1 VEAASSSTSASVW
14 LDRPE
19 QSHQDRRYT
28 GEWQKWHG
36 RWYQKVSMAELS
48 GKRDKSEAPC
58 NDDRLTFVQS
68 RNSGVYLRLQAS
80 YVGKA
85 DLNGL
90 ALVSGQSCR
99 SGSPDGGVFA
109 PRV

>member
-1 VEAASSSTSASVW
+1 
-14 LDRPE
+14 
-19 QSHQDRRYT
+19 
-28 GEWQKWHG
+28 
-36 RWYQKVSMAELS
+36 MAESS

-58 NDDRLTFVQS
+58 V
-68 RNSGVYLRLQAS
+68 GLRPQMS

-90 ALVSGQSCR
+90 ALVNGQLCR
-99 SGSPDGGVFA
+99 SGSPEGGVFA

>member
-1 VEAASSSTSASVW
+1 
-14 LDRPE
+14 
-19 QSHQDRRYT
+19 
-28 GEWQKWHG
+28 
-36 RWYQKVSMAELS
+36 MAELS

-58 NDDRLTFVQS
+58 NDDRLTFVQSRNSGVYLRLQASYVGKADLNGLALVSDDRLTFVQS

>member
-1 VEAASSSTSASVW
+1 MGAGT
-14 LDRPE
+14 
-19 QSHQDRRYT
+19 
-28 GEWQKWHG
+28 K
-36 RWYQKVSMAELS
+36 RWSGMAELS